1 MLGKNKEQGSGNRG
15 QRGHVRILF
24 FGDVVGR
31 IARRALAA
39 ALPVLKKRY
48 HPQLVIANVE
58 NAAHGLGLTADSW
71 AELRAAGIDVATSGD
86 NIWSKDGAQLLQ
98 AEADLLRP
106 ANYPAAAPGRGALVV
121 ERNGVSVLVVNLLGR
136 LFIKAQP
143 DNPFAVADR
152 ILRDPEVR
160 ADASLVD
167 YHAEATSE
175 KAALAWYLD
184 GRVSAVLGTHT
195 HVQTADDRI
204 LPQGTAFLSDVGMCG
219 AWDSIIGTDVAAVL
233 AHQRTQLPLKHDIPE
248 HGVAVVQGAFVEVDG
263 KSGRA
268 TRLTRIQQFVD
279 VQAGGKTRLRKGV
292 RV

>member
-1 MLGKNKEQGSGNRG
+1 M
-15 QRGHVRILF
+15 F
-24 FGDVVGR
+24 FGDVVGK
-31 IARRALAA
+31 IGRRALVGV
-39 ALPVLKKRY
+39 LPALKKR
-48 HPQLVIANVE
+48 HRPHLVVANVE
-58 NAAHGLGLTADSW
+58 NAAHGLGLTEDSW

-86 NIWSKDGAQLLQ
+86 NIWSKDGAKLLQ
-98 AEADLLRP
+98 TEADLLRP

-121 ERNGVSVLVVNLLGR
+121 ERNGVRVLVVNLLGR

-143 DNPFAVADR
+143 DNPFAVADQ
-152 ILRDPEVR
+152 ILRDPELR
-160 ADASLVD
+160 ADAILVD

-184 GRVSAVLGTHT
+184 GRVSAVVGTHT

-219 AWDSIIGTDVAAVL
+219 AWHSIIGTDVAAVL

-263 KSGRA
+263 QNGRA